1 MYVITYTDENNLWNT
16 VNTAWIKPETGKQIV
31 EPLFF
36 ETFDDAINFALEQ
49 FDNGQFEIMGMCARG
64 EVKQHVLEYLY
75 NKDNESIIENY
86 QP

>member
-1 MYVITYTDENNLWNT
+1 
-16 VNTAWIKPETGKQIV
+16 
-31 EPLFF
+31 LFF